1 MLLVPETIPHQ
12 GNDMSTQTISLS
24 VQLAVKTTEVRA
36 TLSKIINDYDG
47 FVLQE
52 DKEATKVDILILEIG
67 SDPDSE
73 FETIQLLL
81 KENVVG
87 SLFLTSSRTT
97 SDILLPALR
106 AGAKEFFSQPIDPL
120 EVKEAFGK
128 VLKDSVITTEQGKG
142 KTSLGKIYSVLGAKG
157 GVGTTTFAVNFA
169 TSVQALDK
177 DKQVALID
185 MNRLVGE
192 VPLFLDLETDTNW
205 EEIGKNISRLDSA
218 YLQSAMAKH
227 SSGVYVLPAPSK
239 FEAEAHLPPGSL
251 FKLIRAMRQFFDYII
266 VDSGMALDDSS
277 LRIFAESEAVYL
289 VSIMSLPCVL
299 NVKKLQETLFTTKGI
314 ANSKIRVIANRFEKK
329 SQISLAEAKK
339 IIGTDISET
348 IPNNYSL
355 AMTAINSG
363 KTVTEISRKSNVA
376 RVYHKL
382 ANSTIDSGLGK
393 SGRLFNW
400 FK

>member
-1 MLLVPETIPHQ
+1 
-12 GNDMSTQTISLS
+12 
-24 VQLAVKTTEVRA
+24 
-36 TLSKIINDYDG
+36 
-47 FVLQE
+47 
-52 DKEATKVDILILEIG
+52 
-67 SDPDSE
+67 
-73 FETIQLLL
+73 
-81 KENVVG
+81 
-87 SLFLTSSRTT
+87 
-97 SDILLPALR
+97 
-106 AGAKEFFSQPIDPL
+106 
-120 EVKEAFGK
+120 
-128 VLKDSVITTEQGKG
+128 
-142 KTSLGKIYSVLGAKG
+142 
-157 GVGTTTFAVNFA
+157 
-169 TSVQALDK
+169 
-177 DKQVALID
+177 

-289 VSIMSLPCVL
+289 VSIMSLPCVI
-299 NVKKLQETLFTTKGI
+299 NVKKIQETLFTTKGI
-314 ANSKIRVIANRFEKK
+314 TNGKIRVIANRFEKK

-376 RVYHKL
+376 RVYHNL

-400 FK
+400 FS